1 MLELSFVESSFTNH
15 IDYYN
20 TTFVQSFYFTS
31 QLKGTVY
38 TLFIYFSLKKNKK
51 ITNFTVFFVK
61 KL

>member
-1 MLELSFVESSFTNH
+1 MIFLYSSFIHVMLELSFVESSFTNH

-38 TLFIYFSLKKNKK
+38 TLFIYFS
-51 ITNFTVFFVK
+51 
-61 KL
+61 